1 MQQIKINSLIDKV
14 RYRRHLNIVIV
25 AAIITLIV
33 GSLGIAQALIA
44 LYPDP
49 SGRHFHWNI
58 TGVIITS
65 LAIGL
70 VLNKYRSHDFMTE
83 VTYVWNLKQ
92 ALNKINR
99 KMLRITPASEMGNYH
114 AMLALQ
120 YSYAGS
126 RLLWQ
131 LDDNTIIMEELAIA
145 QAKLDGLATQYGMIL
160 DVEDY
165 TEHMLQ
171 QIPKAKA

>member
-1 MQQIKINSLIDKV
+1 MQQIKINPLIDKA

-25 AAIITLIV
+25 VAIISLIV

-49 SGRHFHWNI
+49 SGSHFHWNL

-65 LAIGL
+65 LLIGF
-70 VLNKYRSHDFMTE
+70 VLNKYRSHEFMTE

-99 KMLRITPASEMGNYH
+99 NMLKISPAADKGNYH

-131 LDDNTIIMEELAIA
+131 LDDNTIIMEELSLA
-145 QAKLDGLATQYGMIL
+145 QAKLDGLATQYRMTLNVDDYSEQIL
-160 DVEDY
+160 
-165 TEHMLQ
+165 TL
-171 QIPKAKA
+171 IPKA